1 MFSLCK
7 DRRTITHSCTL
18 FGEHLN
24 IYDIKI
30 ISKSEAYAVV
40 SPGFGGA
47 GRILKYNGNTWTTDY
62 LYADMGTELFYG
74 LGLANSEIYAVGAG
88 GLIKKKNTVSNTSI
102 KKINSKNSNLFY
114 TKINSNRVYIQN
126 NTKNGLMF
134 NIHNSK
140 GEKLLNST
148 LHKNQ
153 SIKLDVSKYPK
164 GIYYLNLKA
173 SNLNQTKTFRL

>member
-88 GLIKKKNTVSNTSI
+88 GLIKKKTQYPI
-102 KKINSKNSNLFY
+102 LALKK
-114 TKINSNRVYIQN
+114 
-126 NTKNGLMF
+126 
-134 NIHNSK
+134 
-140 GEKLLNST
+140 
-148 LHKNQ
+148 
-153 SIKLDVSKYPK
+153 
-164 GIYYLNLKA
+164 
-173 SNLNQTKTFRL
+173 